1 MPGPAPWHLYGQYIG
16 GIEREQIE
24 FPPVLPSH
32 CGKASEEETLLCES
46 LRNPAAAVHP
56 RDRMQHSLPP
66 VRQDPFG
73 FFPFHAIPA
82 GPGSARSHNEAHLA
96 GFQRTRDQVL
106 QDSDELV
113 LRHLSVDVNAKTPV
127 KILLSGEHLSQ
138 AALVLF
144 DRLALVGED
153 DFRIDHDGKVYD
165 HEFTEDARE
174 RGIGQVLQTD
184 PGIEQA
190 SDFQVVVLFILDVY
204 VGYLASGALIPE

>member
-1 MPGPAPWHLYGQYIG
+1 MPGPAPWHLYGQHIG

-46 LRNPAAAVHP
+46 LRNPAAAVHS
-56 RDRMQHSLPP
+56 RDRMEHALPP
-66 VRQDPFG
+66 VGQNALGLFA
-73 FFPFHAIPA
+73 FHTVST
-82 GPGSARSHNEAHLA
+82 GPRGACRYDQTHLA
-96 GFQRTRDQVL
+96 GFQRTRNQIL
-106 QDSDELV
+106 QDFDELV

-127 KILLSGEHLSQ
+127 KILLSSKHLSQ

-153 DFRIDHDGKVYD
+153 DFRIDHEGKVYD
-165 HEFTEDARE
+165 HEFTQNARE
-174 RGIGQVLQTD
+174 SGIGQVLQTD

-190 SDFQVVVLFILDVY
+190 SDFQVVVLFIFDVY
-204 VGYLASGALIPE
+204 VAHLASRALIPQ